1 MKKELFAY
9 FMLVICPFLIGD
21 AAGHGPGGDVAP
33 PINFSGENV
42 TVSTS
47 MTPSDLTIGEIDDA
61 SMAIRFFNVETLE
74 KVTYRMEV
82 WRNDSLLVRNL
93 YYDLDGNLDI
103 KVRPVYDCDKEK
115 DKLFECAT
123 YYGTEHPIAP
133 GALYARSGETLVVKG
148 PLFDKG
154 GLYNIRVDIEGAT
167 SPKTLIAE
175 TLSYDTFISVAQKQI
190 FTVQTAMAELD
201 VVVKTYYDEIR
212 NLKYDKNNDAISFN
226 MPFNWSP
233 DYIEQVAI
241 VHEEIQVPST
251 FAPYN
256 GEREFVGYVDG
267 VRLDYGVL
275 VFDPFTYEGTNIVH
289 FLVTGKELKRI
300 NDILGSEHEEQT
312 TMNFRIV
319 PGSTVSK
326 NTLSFYMVN
335 VDTKEKN
342 GVTMDV
348 SWDSSYGSND
358 DIPFEITF
366 FGPKVKSYQISDIRI
381 FFQNMNQTW
390 SYHKVLKY
398 WLLRE

>member
-1 MKKELFAY
+1 M
-9 FMLVICPFLIGD
+9 
-21 AAGHGPGGDVAP
+21 
-33 PINFSGENV
+33 
-42 TVSTS
+42 
-47 MTPSDLTIGEIDDA
+47 
-61 SMAIRFFNVETLE
+61 
-74 KVTYRMEV
+74 
-82 WRNDSLLVRNL
+82 
-93 YYDLDGNLDI
+93 
-103 KVRPVYDCDKEK
+103 
-115 DKLFECAT
+115 
-123 YYGTEHPIAP
+123 
-133 GALYARSGETLVVKG
+133 
-148 PLFDKG
+148 FDKG

-167 SPKTLIAE
+167 SPKTLIGE
-175 TLSYDTFISVAQKQI
+175 TLSYDTFVSVAQKQI

-212 NLKYDKNNDAISFN
+212 DFKYDKNSDAMSFN

-241 VHEEIQVPST
+241 VHEEIQVPNT

-267 VRLDYGVL
+267 VQLDYGVL

-342 GVTMDV
+342 GVTMDI

-366 FGPKVKSYQISDIRI
+366 FGPQGEIIPNIRYSYILSEHESNMVISQSSEILAFEGIDTQVLNIPDDKTYRLDILIFGQGVVGLDFDPKYAGIGSAIIEVGTSVGRTQIEATLPEWIKSNAGWWAAGEIDDETFVTAIKYLINNEIIMIPTTLYGESSDTEIPEWI
-381 FFQNMNQTW
+381 KSNAGWWAAGEIDDETFVGALQYLIENG
-390 SYHKVLKY
+390 VL
-398 WLLRE
+398 RVDQ

>member
-1 MKKELFAY
+1 
-9 FMLVICPFLIGD
+9 
-21 AAGHGPGGDVAP
+21 
-33 PINFSGENV
+33 
-42 TVSTS
+42 
-47 MTPSDLTIGEIDDA
+47 
-61 SMAIRFFNVETLE
+61 
-74 KVTYRMEV
+74 
-82 WRNDSLLVRNL
+82 
-93 YYDLDGNLDI
+93 
-103 KVRPVYDCDKEK
+103 
-115 DKLFECAT
+115 
-123 YYGTEHPIAP
+123 
-133 GALYARSGETLVVKG
+133 
-148 PLFDKG
+148 
-154 GLYNIRVDIEGAT
+154 
-167 SPKTLIAE
+167 
-175 TLSYDTFISVAQKQI
+175 
-190 FTVQTAMAELD
+190 
-201 VVVKTYYDEIR
+201 
-212 NLKYDKNNDAISFN
+212 

-241 VHEEIQVPST
+241 VHEEIQVPNT

-267 VRLDYGVL
+267 VQLDYGVL

-342 GVTMDV
+342 GVTMDI